1 MKTNYESLSHWR
13 LTYQQLVL
21 LLGKVWVDIVRNL
34 SLEDVKYQRKEFEF
48 YKMKDADPAISRKQ
62 LLLFL
67 TLHS

>member
-1 MKTNYESLSHWR
+1 MKTNYASLSRWR

-34 SLEDVKYQRKEFEF
+34 SLEDVKYKRKEFEF

-67 TLHS
+67 SLHS